1 MATPSVIDLE
11 RLLSPAPG
19 DHPEG
24 PELRAAEGEGQ
35 RIYYAVR
42 DARKKAGDAERRKR
56 MYDLLT
62 NDEKEQEPA
71 IPEVPDWDAVK
82 ALSVEAL
89 IRSKDLWI
97 TAWLIESLTRS
108 NGFAGLR
115 DGYRLATGICREYWG
130 QFHPQPGE
138 SEDLSST
145 FAQLAGLN
153 GVDSDGTLIVPIR
166 QVAVTGNTGDGPY
179 TFADYL
185 DAADL
190 ELKDVDVRSLRI
202 GHGAVT
208 AEMFDRAVKR
218 SQVGHFENL
227 IEDLQQAIEAFQEF
241 GDEVRIRL
249 EGITNGASMA
259 PPSSSI
265 QEALT
270 ECLRLLKVI
279 TRDVLGIGDEIDSES
294 AAMTVLDG
302 GGNSVIAS
310 RMQTREDAFRALLQV
325 SDFFRRTEPHSP
337 VSYAVEQAV
346 RWGRMKLPELLAE
359 LVADDSTRREIY
371 KRTGINTDSRESDG

>member
-11 RLLSPAPG
+11 RLLSPVPG
-19 DHPEG
+19 DHPAG
-24 PELRAAEGEGQ
+24 PELRAAEGEDQ

-42 DARKKAGDAERRKR
+42 DARRKAGDSERRKR

-62 NDEKEQEPA
+62 DDEKEQEPA
-71 IPEVPDWDAVK
+71 IPESPDWDAVK
-82 ALSVEAL
+82 GLSVEAL
-89 IRSKDLWI
+89 TRSKDLWI

-130 QFHPQPGE
+130 QFHPQPGQ

-202 GHGAVT
+202 RHGAVT

-218 SQVGHFENL
+218 SEVGHFENL
-227 IEDLQQAIEAFQEF
+227 IEDLQQAIEAFNEF
-241 GDEVRIRL
+241 GDEVRVRL
-249 EGITNGASMA
+249 EGIPNGASMA

-279 TRDVLGIGDEIDSES
+279 ARDVLGIGDETDSES
-294 AAMTVLDG
+294 AAMTVMDG
-302 GGNSVIAS
+302 SGNSVIAS

-371 KRTGINTDSRESDG
+371 KRTGINTDSSESDR